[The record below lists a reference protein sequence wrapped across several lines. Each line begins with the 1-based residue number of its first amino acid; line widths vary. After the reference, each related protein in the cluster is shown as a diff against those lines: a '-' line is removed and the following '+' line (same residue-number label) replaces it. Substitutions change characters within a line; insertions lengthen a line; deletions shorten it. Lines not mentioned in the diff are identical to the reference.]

1 MDPRANN
8 SGVFMLHGVHKGP
21 KTGPATISGY
31 FSISPEWK
39 SDSFSIFK
47 RLIRGNMEA
56 EDDARPS

>member
-1 MDPRANN
+1 MNPRANN

-39 SDSFSIFK
+39 SFSIFK
-47 RLIRGNMEA
+47 RLIQGNMEV
-56 EDDARPS
+56 EDDVRPS